1 MSADGR
7 TVLLFGGKDA
17 TVDKARALGLRVVL
31 IQHPERMSAH
41 QADRADS
48 VLVDDYT
55 DWPTAQRLA
64 EEALRKWR
72 PDAIVSLTE
81 AGLLPA
87 ARLAELHALP
97 GMPPAEVVARLG
109 DKWRMREHL
118 ARHPS
123 LALPFGAVGREEDLR
138 SFGERAGY
146 PFIVKPRAGAAGLGV
161 MRVSAA
167 RETRAVWRRVRELDG
182 SRSDRKSRMFTLDG
196 FFAEPMVPGPE
207 FSVETFSFAGRHVVV
222 AVTEKTVS
230 DAHFA
235 ELGHAVPARIGP
247 ADHDRIA
254 ATVRAF
260 LDAVGLAD
268 GPTHT
273 ELRLGPDGPVVI
285 ESHPRIGGG
294 CINELVLSAYGIDL
308 ASHTIARPFRLLPE
322 LPDHPAPQAAACTL
336 FIHRRPGVV
345 TAVDGVQRLASRPEV
360 LAAEVSVRPGDRVR
374 PLRDNWDRLGLL
386 AVTGPDTDTALT
398 HCARLLDEELL
409 LRTRPE
415 EEPGD

>member
-31 IQHPERMSAH
+31 VQHPERMSAH

-55 DWPTAQRLA
+55 DWPTALRLA
-64 EEALRKWR
+64 DEAFRKWQ

-81 AGLLPA
+81 AGLHPA
-87 ARLAELHALP
+87 ARLAGLHGVP
-97 GMPPAEVVARLG
+97 GSPPSEVVARLR
-109 DKWRMREHL
+109 DKRRMREHL
-118 ARHPS
+118 SHHPS
-123 LALPFGAVGREEDLR
+123 LAVPFAPVTREEDLR
-138 SFGERAGY
+138 AFGERAGY
-146 PFIVKPRAGAAGLGV
+146 PFIVKPLNGAAGLGV
-161 MRVSAA
+161 MRVSAPE
-167 RETRAVWRRVRELDG
+167 ETPVVWQRVRELDG

-196 FFAEPMVPGPE
+196 FIAEAWVPGAE

-230 DAHFA
+230 DTHFA

-247 ADHDRIA
+247 ADRDRIA
-254 ATVRAF
+254 RAVRAF

-268 GPTHT
+268 GPAHT
-273 ELRLGPDGPVVI
+273 ELRLGPAGPVVI
-285 ESHPRIGGG
+285 ESHNRIGGG
-294 CINELVLSAYGIDL
+294 CINELVHSAYGVDL
-308 ASHTIARPFRLLPE
+308 ASHTIAWPFRLLPE
-322 LPDHPAPQAAACTL
+322 LPDDPAPLAAACTL
-336 FIHRRPGVV
+336 FVHRSPGVV
-345 TAVDGVQRLASRPEV
+345 TEVDGVERLASRPEV

-386 AVTGPDTDTALT
+386 AVTGPDTDTALS
-398 HCARLLDEELL
+398 HCARLLDEELV

-415 EEPGD
+415 EPGA